1 MLAVLL
7 FSFFHAVIGS
17 DYANAKADLSLRW
30 AHASEGTFSHDAGIT
45 KVMYGRGGGGEAKI
59 TKHLWSPF
67 ISFSLLCSSLIC

>member
-45 KVMYGRGGGGEAKI
+45 KVMYGGKQKSQNTCGALSYLFPCYAV
-59 TKHLWSPF
+59 H
-67 ISFSLLCSSLIC
+67 